1 MKNMY
6 LLHVR
11 FTKNGKLYSY
21 RYESDSDFIRL
32 DDVLEFGEYPVHT
45 PTGTGYLIKIVKR
58 DNNLDWIKRYKNAY
72 LSESTF
78 KRLMRD
84 STVDDCHNTTV
95 NKKDDNTMNI
105 ADLEKEVSRLES
117 QVNDMNQSII
127 RKRFE
132 IVSAKAHKL
141 INLNNQINSLK
152 EAKENVTDE
161 NTRNEIDKLIDDM
174 QMLFKKL

>member
-11 FTKNGKLYSY
+11 FVRSGKTYAY
-21 RYESDSDFIRL
+21 RYESDFNFIRL
-32 DDVLEFGEYPVHT
+32 NDVLEFGEYPVHA
-45 PTGTGYLIKIVKR
+45 PTGTAYLIKIVKT
-58 DNNLDWIKRYKNAY
+58 DNLDDFIKVYKKAS
-72 LSESTF
+72 LAESTF

-117 QVNDMNQSII
+117 QVDDINQLII

-141 INLNNQINSLK
+141 IDLNNKINSLK
-152 EAKENVTDE
+152 EAKEKLTDKDA
-161 NTRNEIDKLIDDM
+161 RKEIDKLIDDM